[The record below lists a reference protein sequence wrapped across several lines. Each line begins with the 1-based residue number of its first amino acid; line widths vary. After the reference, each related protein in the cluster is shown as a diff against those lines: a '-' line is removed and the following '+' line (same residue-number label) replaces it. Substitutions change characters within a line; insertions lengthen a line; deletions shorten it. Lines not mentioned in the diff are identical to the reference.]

1 MENENYVAELSIE
14 DIIRI
19 FRKHIVIFI
28 LTVILVVA
36 ATFVYLMYTTPIYQS
51 STTLK
56 VQPSSGSSIG
66 DIFGAG
72 LQTSRPQIATE
83 IELIKSR
90 RNLEEVI
97 IRLNLLE
104 EYKAGTEN
112 PDLIN
117 INSVINSL
125 NNMISVSSVRDTNI
139 VRISVESINPKL
151 AENIANELADVY
163 NEFLKSL
170 SQNEF
175 TVRREFIQ
183 SQIPVLERELAIA
196 QDELKKFKEKNNLFV
211 LETEAKTL
219 LEFISFYDQQIN
231 SKELQKAEIE
241 ASIKV
246 LNNLFENE
254 SYKIVSNSQAISSNQ
269 IIQQL
274 RTKLVDLQV
283 EYAGL
288 SSTMTSTDP
297 KLINIRQQILQ
308 TEALIKEEIETL
320 MFSGIES
327 LNPNYSNLYMDL
339 INEQTKLEI
348 IKSSI
353 ESTQKLAQVYQSR
366 LRELPALEQIMIDI
380 QRNIKVKESLYI
392 LMLEKLEEIKIAEA
406 GVLGTANVI
415 DRAYT
420 PNSPIKP
427 NKKLT
432 MAIGGVL
439 GIFLGILL
447 IFLIEMLDK
456 KVKDEEEIKRITKG
470 TPIIGR
476 IPHLEIEKIYEKPEL
491 VVLNKPTSPGAESYK
506 LLSTNIN
513 YINGTEEASCISVT
527 SSGPGEGKTIT
538 STNLA
543 ISYAQ
548 NGLKTLLIDADMRKP
563 RLEKILMIE
572 RAKLGVVN
580 HLIKD
585 VPLEKI
591 ILTEQGGIENFD
603 VLPVGVIPPNPTALL
618 TSNKFKEMIL
628 SLKER
633 YDKIIIDLP
642 PMQAAAD
649 AMIVSKYTDGLL
661 LVIRAD
667 KTHKTGLKLVIDNFV
682 TSGTNLL
689 GTVIND
695 ISEKT
700 SNYYYYYY
708 YYYQDTDK
716 KGKKK
721 KKKDNKRK

>member
-219 LEFISFYDQQIN
+219 LEFITFYDQQIN

-274 RTKLVDLQV
+274 RTKLVNLQV

-308 TEALIKEEIETL
+308 TESLIKEEVEL
-320 MFSGIES
+320 QVFSGIES
-327 LNPNYSNLYMDL
+327 LNPNYTNLYMEL

-353 ESTQKLAQVYQSR
+353 ESTQKLAQVYQIR

-618 TSNKFKEMIL
+618 TSNKFKGMIL
-628 SLKER
+628 NLKEK

-642 PMQAAAD
+642 PMQAAA
-649 AMIVSKYTDGLL
+649 IVSKYTDGLL

-716 KGKKK
+716 KGKRRKK
-721 KKKDNKRK
+721 KENKRN

>member
-219 LEFISFYDQQIN
+219 LEFITFYDQQIN

-274 RTKLVDLQV
+274 RTKLVNLQV

-308 TEALIKEEIETL
+308 TESLIKEEVEL
-320 MFSGIES
+320 QVFSGIES
-327 LNPNYSNLYMDL
+327 LNPNYTNLYMEL

-353 ESTQKLAQVYQSR
+353 ESTQKLAQVYQIR

-456 KVKDEEEIKRITKG
+456 KVKD
-470 TPIIGR
+470 
-476 IPHLEIEKIYEKPEL
+476 
-491 VVLNKPTSPGAESYK
+491 
-506 LLSTNIN
+506 
-513 YINGTEEASCISVT
+513 
-527 SSGPGEGKTIT
+527 GECTI
-538 STNLA
+538 
-543 ISYAQ
+543 
-548 NGLKTLLIDADMRKP
+548 
-563 RLEKILMIE
+563 
-572 RAKLGVVN
+572 
-580 HLIKD
+580 
-585 VPLEKI
+585 
-591 ILTEQGGIENFD
+591 
-603 VLPVGVIPPNPTALL
+603 
-618 TSNKFKEMIL
+618 
-628 SLKER
+628 
-633 YDKIIIDLP
+633 
-642 PMQAAAD
+642 
-649 AMIVSKYTDGLL
+649 
-661 LVIRAD
+661 
-667 KTHKTGLKLVIDNFV
+667 
-682 TSGTNLL
+682 
-689 GTVIND
+689 
-695 ISEKT
+695 
-700 SNYYYYYY
+700 
-708 YYYQDTDK
+708 
-716 KGKKK
+716 
-721 KKKDNKRK
+721 

>member
-104 EYKAGTEN
+104 EYKASTEN

>member
-1 MENENYVAELSIE
+1 
-14 DIIRI
+14 
-19 FRKHIVIFI
+19 
-28 LTVILVVA
+28 
-36 ATFVYLMYTTPIYQS
+36 MYTTPIYQS

-219 LEFISFYDQQIN
+219 LEFITFYDQQIN

-274 RTKLVDLQV
+274 RTKLVNLQV

-308 TEALIKEEIETL
+308 TESLIKEEVEL
-320 MFSGIES
+320 QVFSGIES
-327 LNPNYSNLYMDL
+327 LNPNYTNLYMEL

-353 ESTQKLAQVYQSR
+353 ESTQKLAQVYQIR

-618 TSNKFKEMIL
+618 TSNKFKGMIL
-628 SLKER
+628 NLKEK

-642 PMQAAAD
+642 PMQAAA
-649 AMIVSKYTDGLL
+649 IVSKYTDGLL

-716 KGKKK
+716 KGKRRKK
-721 KKKDNKRK
+721 KENKRN

>member
-219 LEFISFYDQQIN
+219 LEFITFYDQQIN

-274 RTKLVDLQV
+274 RTKLVNLQV

-308 TEALIKEEIETL
+308 TESLIKEEVEL
-320 MFSGIES
+320 QVFSGIES
-327 LNPNYSNLYMDL
+327 LNPNYTNLYMEL

-353 ESTQKLAQVYQSR
+353 ESTQKLAQVYQIR

-618 TSNKFKEMIL
+618 TSNKFKGMIL
-628 SLKER
+628 NLKEK

-716 KGKKK
+716 KGKRRKK
-721 KKKDNKRK
+721 KENKRN